1 MPLPSVEQFIGTNV
15 TEQGFKDA
23 QKQLVEYV
31 GNEVPKKVDTDAD
44 FATKANKATTLAG
57 YGIADAYTKAQVDS
71 SITAVSGGHKAYPT
85 LALAIAAQTS
95 LPANSIIEVTNDD
108 ANNGTYQWNGTVLT
122 KSIYDPVALAKADA
136 TDKANRAEVNAKE
149 YADEQKIQKFM
160 GFNRKGILYE
170 VTDAEGNQTW
180 LQVSSEDG
188 KPTLFAKVAIQESV
202 NLNFNNLVISIG
214 EKLLYSLQ
222 DKQGN
227 ATALSI
233 RESDGMFAQFV
244 IDNIAERLNLAPPDL
259 AELQYKPN
267 PSDFQILSSIARG
280 LARHVEA
287 RPLPS
292 QVTDAVNSTGQ
303 NIRLT
308 FPDSYTDATPLIL
321 VICFE
326 GIGDPSLD
334 IRGAYADV
342 LNHGVVWAKCSFHGN
357 SYGNPAAMQD
367 AKEVYQKACEIA
379 PIGGV
384 IIAGNSMGGVAAFNT
399 LTTEAVP
406 NIIGLHLT
414 DPVYS
419 LRHRYD
425 NGRAG
430 DINAAYNCTA
440 ETYAE
445 KTNGYDPDLQHWSK
459 FKGVPIKVVATSN
472 DTVVPMAFHTNKM
485 VEKLN
490 SHNDVQVID
499 TLAPNHNSPEQFNVT
514 ELIAFIN
521 KCASGAVITTV

>member
-1 MPLPSVEQFIGTNV
+1 MVNIITPQELANLDRDI
-15 TEQGFKDA
+15 
-23 QKQLVEYV
+23 L
-31 GNEVPKKVDTDAD
+31 DTGKAVN
-44 FATKANKATTLAG
+44 TKA
-57 YGIADAYTKAQVDS
+57 I
-71 SITAVSGGHKAYPT
+71 ITPRFGPAFK
-85 LALAIAAQTS
+85 S
-95 LPANSIIEVTNDD
+95 LPLAVEEGEQKIEAVKIKLQTD
-108 ANNGTYQWNGTVLT
+108 ANNLVAQGFYAGYETEALLLMDRPDVAEMRARADDTRKIWRWTRTSAEGAMPVGTWVDTGQSELDQAIN
-122 KSIYDPVALAKADA
+122 
-136 TDKANRAEVNAKE
+136 
-149 YADEQKIQKFM
+149 YADEQKIQKFI
-160 GFNRKGILYE
+160 GFNRKDVLYE
-170 VTDAEGNQTW
+170 VTDANGNQTW

-188 KPTLFAKVAIQESV
+188 KPTLFAKNAIQESV
-202 NLNFNNLVISIG
+202 NLNLNNLVISIG

-259 AELQYKPN
+259 AELQYRPN

-280 LARHVEA
+280 IARHAEA

-292 QVTDAVNSTGQ
+292 QITDAVNSTGQ

-308 FPDSYTDATPLIL
+308 FPNSYSDATPLIL

-334 IRGAYADV
+334 IRGAYSGV

-357 SYGNPAAMQD
+357 SYGSPAAMQD
-367 AKEVYQKACEIA
+367 AKDVYQKVCEIA

-384 IIAGNSMGGVAAFNT
+384 VIAGNSMGGAAAFNA

-414 DPVYS
+414 DPVFS

-425 NGRAG
+425 NGRAS
-430 DINAAYNCTA
+430 DINAAYDCTA
-440 ETYAE
+440 ETYDE

-459 FKGVPIKVVATSN
+459 FKGVPIKVIATSN
-472 DTVVPMAFHTNKM
+472 DTAVPMAFHTNKM
-485 VEKLN
+485 AEKLN
-490 SHNDVQVID
+490 LHNDVQVID
-499 TLAPNHNSPEQFNVT
+499 TLAPNHNSAEQFNVT